1 MSWYG
6 KPYSPTP
13 SCNLIW
19 DKGSLKFHEKNFGL
33 KLFDCSILY
42 PKERNI
48 YDIAK
53 VYFIILLISVDHP
66 CFSWVLFYEIL
77 NTLSINLKINY
88 LAKVPSLHCLPF
100 IIRRKRTSPKW
111 SIRGG
116 IQKEEAALSGKSEYF
131 VSRKI

>member
-13 SCNLIW
+13 SSSLIW
-19 DKGSLKFHEKNFGL
+19 DKGSLKFHENNFGS
-33 KLFDCSILY
+33 KLFDCSIF
-42 PKERNI
+42 
-48 YDIAK
+48 DIAK

-66 CFSWVLFYEIL
+66 SFSWVLFYEIL
-77 NTLSINLKINY
+77 NILSINLKINY
-88 LAKVPSLHCLPF
+88 LAKVPSLHFLPF
-100 IIRRKRTSPKW
+100 IMRRKKTSPIW

-116 IQKEEAALSGKSEYF
+116 IQKVETALSGKSECY